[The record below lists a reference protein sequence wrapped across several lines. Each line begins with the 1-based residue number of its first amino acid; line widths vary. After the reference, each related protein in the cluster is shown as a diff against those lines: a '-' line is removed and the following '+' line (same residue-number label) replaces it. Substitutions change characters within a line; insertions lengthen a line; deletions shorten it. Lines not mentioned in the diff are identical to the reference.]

1 MNSRDFAAGIL
12 CLMLQAAMTI
22 APAHAQAPARGNTTG
37 STAQTP
43 PAASSAP
50 THIASPSRPTRPAP
64 TDLIGRPVDLD
75 LAKGVQAPPRDASKL
90 PTTFAE
96 AVKTQP
102 VDPKWAN
109 ALYRPKNPRDLTG
122 IWINQGGIGWTP
134 GVPPGRAQNP
144 PLTPAYAKIFQT
156 HLANAAAG
164 HPTGD

>member
-50 THIASPSRPTRPAP
+50 THIASPSRPTRPAA

-75 LAKGVQAPPRDASKL
+75 LSKGVQAPPRDASKL
-90 PTTFAE
+90 PTTFAG
-96 AVKTQP
+96 AAKTQP
-102 VDPKWAN
+102 VDPNWGKTP
-109 ALYRPKNPRDLTG
+109 YHPQSRRDLTG
-122 IWINQGGIGWTP
+122 IWINQGGIGWKP
-134 GVPPGRAQNP
+134 GVPPGQLQNP
-144 PLTPAYAKIFQT
+144 PLSPAYAKIFQK
-156 HLANAAAG
+156 HL
-164 HPTGD
+164 